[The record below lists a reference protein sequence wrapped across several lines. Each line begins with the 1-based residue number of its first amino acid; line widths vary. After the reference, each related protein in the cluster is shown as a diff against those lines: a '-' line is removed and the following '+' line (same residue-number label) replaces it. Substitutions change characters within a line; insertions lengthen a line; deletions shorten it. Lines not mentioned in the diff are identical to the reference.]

1 MKTNLFMALAFAFLM
16 LFAAC
21 TEEKIIYVE
30 KENGIE
36 VLPGEGVIK
45 ISLSNDLLTR
55 TARPIGSSEAANN
68 VNRIKFSFINTSS
81 GTEVSDGVEI
91 AGAYNSSGTEME
103 SGFSVATDDKS
114 ILILPD
120 NNAVKNFYVKFK
132 SLPGEG
138 SYTII
143 VYGYNCESGNNS
155 FPYTKSIGAET
166 SPKYFECSNIEPSV
180 VEEIFAGYCIR
191 KNASSGEENRFI
203 SINQYNMFSEE
214 VSVTIT
220 RQVAGLMAYLEKV
233 PTSIDNK
240 SVDKITIST
249 PVKMNGFIIPASIVT
264 SITGRKEGY
273 NGNYDKSS
281 YKSNVDLLTFTIKDK
296 ENVDSSGDYYEFNKE
311 GSDGKKYLLADG
323 MSEDDFTTLECKDNT
338 LFGSCFLLPYSG
350 HMDFKGTQGYEDKTT
365 LNLTYYTAKEDG
377 SYEIIKIVKLKNSN
391 STEDYPELDYDIRCN
406 HFYSVGGKTDVETTT
421 DDDPL
426 DISDETGYVDVFL
439 TINDEWDNTLNL
451 IK

>member
-21 TEEKIIYVE
+21 TEERIIYVE

-45 ISLSNDLLTR
+45 ISLSNDLQTKA
-55 TARPIGSSEAANN
+55 ARPIGSSEAANN
-68 VNRIKFSFINTSS
+68 VNRIKFSFIS
-81 GTEVSDGVEI
+81 GDLEVSSGVEI
-91 AGAYNSSGTEME
+91 EGAYDSRGEKL
-103 SGFSVATDDKS
+103 SGFGVAATDSS

-120 NNAVKNFYVKFK
+120 NNTEKEFSVKFK
-132 SLPGEG
+132 SLPDPG
-138 SYTII
+138 SYAII
-143 VYGYNCESGNNS
+143 AYGYNCVEGNDD
-155 FPYTKSIGAET
+155 FPYTRTIAT
-166 SPKYFECSNIEPSV
+166 DNSPRYFKCSGISTGG

-191 KNASSGEENRFI
+191 KNASSDEENRFI
-203 SINQYNMFSEE
+203 RINQYKMFSEE

-220 RQVAGLMAYLEKV
+220 RQVAGLMAYLCNV
-233 PTSIDNK
+233 PASIDNQ

-249 PVKMNGFIIPASIVT
+249 PAKMNGFIFPASIK
-264 SITGRKEGY
+264 KEGEDY
-273 NGNYDKSS
+273 NGISESTVD
-281 YKSNVDLLTFTIKDK
+281 VDLLTFIIKD
-296 ENVDSSGDYYEFNKE
+296 NNDGSDSNGYYKFNNSKKE
-311 GSDGKKYLLADG
+311 GKRFLLAEG
-323 MSEDDFTTLECKDNT
+323 MNANEFEDLMCKDNT
-338 LFGSCFLLPYSG
+338 LFGSCFLLPYDAAKYFSTVNEYK
-350 HMDFKGTQGYEDKTT
+350 DRTT
-365 LNLTYYTAKEDG
+365 LYLTYYTKVDG
-377 SYEIIKIVKLKNSN
+377 SNYTKIKSVRLKNSN
-391 STEDYPELDYDIRCN
+391 QGYPELDYDIRCN

>member
-21 TEEKIIYVE
+21 TEERIIYVE

-45 ISLSNDLLTR
+45 ISLSNDLQTKA
-55 TARPIGSSEAANN
+55 ARPIGSSEAANN
-68 VNRIKFSFINTSS
+68 VNRIKFSFIS
-81 GTEVSDGVEI
+81 GDLEVSSGVEI
-91 AGAYNSSGTEME
+91 EGAYDSRGEKL
-103 SGFSVATDDKS
+103 SGFGVAATDSS

-120 NNAVKNFYVKFK
+120 NNTEKEFSVKFK
-132 SLPGEG
+132 SLPDPG
-138 SYTII
+138 SYAII
-143 VYGYNCESGNNS
+143 AYGYNCESGNN
-155 FPYTKSIGAET
+155 FPYTTKSIGTDT
-166 SPKYFECSNIEPSV
+166 SPKHFKCSNIEPNK

-191 KNASSGEENRFI
+191 KNASGENRFI
-203 SINQYNMFSEE
+203 SINQYKMFSEE

-220 RQVAGLMAYLEKV
+220 RQVAGLMAYLCNV
-233 PTSIDNK
+233 PASIDNQ

-249 PVKMNGFIIPASIVT
+249 PAEMNGFIFPASILE
-264 SITGRKEGY
+264 GDKEGY
-273 NGNYDKSS
+273 NGIYSS
-281 YKSNVDLLTFTIKDK
+281 QKDIDLLTFTIKDH
-296 ENVDSSGDYYEFNKE
+296 NDGSDSKGYYKFN
-311 GSDGKKYLLADG
+311 SSADDGKKFLLADG
-323 MSEDDFTTLECKDNT
+323 MNTKDFDDLMCNDNT

-350 HMDFKGTQGYEDKTT
+350 HMDFKGTDGYKDRTT
-365 LNLTYYTAKEDG
+365 LNLTYYTTNNSGD
-377 SYEIIKIVKLKNSN
+377 YEKIKTVKLKNS
-391 STEDYPELDYDIRCN
+391 SSDVSEELDYDILCN

>member
-45 ISLSNDLLTR
+45 ISLSNDLQTKA
-55 TARPIGSSEAANN
+55 ARPIGSSEAANN
-68 VNRIKFSFINTSS
+68 VNRIKFSFINSS
-81 GTEVSDGVEI
+81 GSEVSSGVEI
-91 AGAYNSSGTEME
+91 EGAYDSQGSKLE
-103 SGFSVATDDKS
+103 GFSVATDDKS
-114 ILILPD
+114 ILILPND
-120 NNAVKNFYVKFK
+120 NTDKDFSVKFK
-132 SLPGEG
+132 SLPDPG
-138 SYTII
+138 SYAII
-143 VYGYNCESGNNS
+143 AYGYNCESGNN
-155 FPYTKSIGAET
+155 FPYTKSIGTDT
-166 SPKYFECSNIEPSV
+166 SPKHFKCSNIEPNK

-203 SINQYNMFSEE
+203 SINQHKMFSEE

-220 RQVAGLMAYLEKV
+220 RQVAGLMAYLCNV
-233 PTSIDNK
+233 PASIDNQ

-249 PVKMNGFIIPASIVT
+249 PVKMDGFIFPASILE
-264 SITGRKEGY
+264 GEKEGY
-273 NGNYDKSS
+273 NGIYSS
-281 YKSNVDLLTFTIKDK
+281 QKDIDLLTFTIKGH
-296 ENVDSSGDYYEFNKE
+296 NN
-311 GSDGKKYLLADG
+311 GSDSNGYYKFNNSAGEGKKFLLADG
-323 MSEDDFTTLECKDNT
+323 MDADDFDDLMCNDNT

-350 HMDFKGTQGYEDKTT
+350 HMDFKGTEGYKDKTT
-365 LNLTYYTAKEDG
+365 LNLTYYTANDDG
-377 SYEIIKIVKLKNSN
+377 SYEKIKTVKLKNSN

-426 DISDETGYVDVFL
+426 DISDETGYMDVFL

>member
-45 ISLSNDLLTR
+45 ISLSNDLQTKA
-55 TARPIGSSEAANN
+55 ARPIGSSEAANN
-68 VNRIKFSFINTSS
+68 VNRIKFSFINSS
-81 GTEVSDGVEI
+81 GSEVSSGVEI
-91 AGAYNSSGTEME
+91 EGAYDSRGEKL
-103 SGFSVATDDKS
+103 SGFGVAATDSS

-120 NNAVKNFYVKFK
+120 NNTEKEFSVKFK
-132 SLPGEG
+132 SLPDPG
-138 SYTII
+138 SYAII
-143 VYGYNCESGNNS
+143 AYGYNCESGNN
-155 FPYTKSIGAET
+155 FPYTTKSIGTDT
-166 SPKYFECSNIEPSV
+166 SPKHFKCSNIEPNK

-191 KNASSGEENRFI
+191 KNASGENRFI
-203 SINQYNMFSEE
+203 SINQYKMFSEE

-220 RQVAGLMAYLEKV
+220 RQVAGLMAYLCNV
-233 PTSIDNK
+233 PASIDNQ

-249 PVKMNGFIIPASIVT
+249 PAEMNGFIFPASILDEDD
-264 SITGRKEGY
+264 EGY
-273 NGNYDKSS
+273 NGIGSS
-281 YKSNVDLLTFTIKDK
+281 QKDIDLLTFTIKDH
-296 ENVDSSGDYYEFNKE
+296 ND
-311 GSDGKKYLLADG
+311 GSDSNGYYKFNNSAGEGKKFLLADG
-323 MSEDDFTTLECKDNT
+323 MDANEFEDLMCKNNT

-350 HMDFKGTQGYEDKTT
+350 HMSFTSTTGYDDKTT
-365 LNLTYYTAKEDG
+365 LYLTYYTKVDG
-377 SYEIIKIVKLKNSN
+377 SDYTKIKSVRLKNSN
-391 STEDYPELDYDIRCN
+391 HSYSELDYDILCN
-406 HFYSVGGKTDVETTT
+406 HFYSVGGKTDVETTEK
-421 DDDPL
+421 DNPL

>member
-45 ISLSNDLLTR
+45 ISLSNDLQTKA
-55 TARPIGSSEAANN
+55 ARPIGSSEAANN
-68 VNRIKFSFINTSS
+68 VNRIKFSFINSS
-81 GTEVSDGVEI
+81 GSEVSSGVEI
-91 AGAYNSSGTEME
+91 EGAYDSQGSKLE
-103 SGFSVATDDKS
+103 GFSVATDDKS
-114 ILILPD
+114 ILILPND
-120 NNAVKNFYVKFK
+120 NTDKDFSVKFK
-132 SLPGEG
+132 SLPDPG
-138 SYTII
+138 SYAII
-143 VYGYNCESGNNS
+143 AYGYNCESGNN
-155 FPYTKSIGAET
+155 FPYIRTIGT
-166 SPKYFECSNIEPSV
+166 DDSPRYFKCSGISTGG

-203 SINQYNMFSEE
+203 SINQYKMFSEE

-220 RQVAGLMAYLEKV
+220 RQVAGLMAYLCNV
-233 PTSIDNK
+233 PASIDNQ

-249 PVKMNGFIIPASIVT
+249 PAEMNGFIFPASILE
-264 SITGRKEGY
+264 GDKEGY
-273 NGNYDKSS
+273 NGIYSS
-281 YKSNVDLLTFTIKDK
+281 QKDIDLLTFTIKDH
-296 ENVDSSGDYYEFNKE
+296 NDGSDSKGYYKFN
-311 GSDGKKYLLADG
+311 SSADDGKKFLLADG
-323 MSEDDFTTLECKDNT
+323 MNTKDFDDLMCNDNT

-350 HMDFKGTQGYEDKTT
+350 HMDFKGTDGYKDRTT
-365 LNLTYYTAKEDG
+365 LNLTYYTTNNSGD
-377 SYEIIKIVKLKNSN
+377 YEKIKTVKLKNS
-391 STEDYPELDYDIRCN
+391 SSDVSEELDYDILCN

-426 DISDETGYVDVFL
+426 DISDETGYMDVFL
-439 TINDEWDNTLNL
+439 TINDTWDNTLNL

>member
-45 ISLSNDLLTR
+45 ISLSNDLQTKA
-55 TARPIGSSEAANN
+55 ARPIGSSEAANN
-68 VNRIKFSFINTSS
+68 VNRIKFSFINSS
-81 GTEVSDGVEI
+81 GSEVSSGVEI
-91 AGAYNSSGTEME
+91 EGAYDSQGSKLE
-103 SGFSVATDDKS
+103 GFSVATDDKS
-114 ILILPD
+114 ILILPND
-120 NNAVKNFYVKFK
+120 NTDKDFSVKFK
-132 SLPGEG
+132 SLPDPG
-138 SYTII
+138 SYAII
-143 VYGYNCESGNNS
+143 AYGYNCESGNN
-155 FPYTKSIGAET
+155 FTYTKSIGTDT
-166 SPKYFECSNIEPSV
+166 SPKHFKCSNIELNK

-203 SINQYNMFSEE
+203 SINQYKMFSEE

-220 RQVAGLMAYLEKV
+220 RQVAGLMAYLCNV
-233 PTSIDNK
+233 PASIDNQ

-249 PVKMNGFIIPASIVT
+249 PAKMNGFIFPASILDEND
-264 SITGRKEGY
+264 EGY
-273 NGNYDKSS
+273 NGIGSS
-281 YKSNVDLLTFTIKDK
+281 QEGIDLLTFTIKDH
-296 ENVDSSGDYYEFNKE
+296 NDGSDSKGYYKFN
-311 GSDGKKYLLADG
+311 SSADDGKKFLLADG
-323 MSEDDFTTLECKDNT
+323 MDADDFDDLMCNDNT

-365 LNLTYYTAKEDG
+365 LNLTYYAAKEDG
-377 SYEIIKIVKLKNSN
+377 SYETIKIVKLKNSN

-406 HFYSVGGKTDVETTT
+406 HFYSVGGKTDVDTTT

-439 TINDEWDNTLNL
+439 TINDTWDETLDL

>member
-45 ISLSNDLLTR
+45 ISLSNDLQTKA
-55 TARPIGSSEAANN
+55 ARPIGSSEAANN
-68 VNRIKFSFINTSS
+68 VNRIKFSFIS
-81 GTEVSDGVEI
+81 GNLEVSSGVEI
-91 AGAYNSSGTEME
+91 EGAYDSQGKKLSD
-103 SGFSVATDDKS
+103 FSVAATDSS

-120 NNAVKNFYVKFK
+120 DNTDKDFSVKFK
-132 SLPGEG
+132 SLPDPG
-138 SYTII
+138 SYAII
-143 VYGYNCESGNNS
+143 AYGYNCVDGNG
-155 FPYTKSIGAET
+155 FPYTRTIAT
-166 SPKYFECSNIEPSV
+166 DNSPRYFKCSGISTDG

-203 SINQYNMFSEE
+203 SINQYKMFSEE

-220 RQVAGLMAYLEKV
+220 RQVAGLMAYLCNV
-233 PTSIDNK
+233 PASIDNQ

-249 PVKMNGFIIPASIVT
+249 PAKMGGFIFPASILD
-264 SITGRKEGY
+264 EDEDY
-273 NGNYDKSS
+273 NGIDFSQTD
-281 YKSNVDLLTFTIKDK
+281 VDLLTFTIKDHNDG
-296 ENVDSSGDYYEFNKE
+296 EDSKGYYIFNKNAA
-311 GSDGKKYLLADG
+311 DGKKFLLADG
-323 MSEDDFTTLECKDNT
+323 MDADDFTNLKCKDNT

-350 HMDFKGTQGYEDKTT
+350 HMSFTSVTGYDDKTT
-365 LNLTYYTAKEDG
+365 LYLTYYTKVDDG
-377 SYEIIKIVKLKNSN
+377 SNYTKIKSVRLKNSN
-391 STEDYPELDYDIRCN
+391 QSYSELDYDILCN
-406 HFYSVGGKTDVETTT
+406 HFYSVGGKTDVETTE
-421 DDDPL
+421 DDNPL

-439 TINDEWDNTLNL
+439 TINDTWDETLDL

>member
-45 ISLSNDLLTR
+45 ISLSNDLQTKA
-55 TARPIGSSEAANN
+55 ARPIGSSEAANN
-68 VNRIKFSFINTSS
+68 VNRIKFSFINSS
-81 GTEVSDGVEI
+81 GSEVSSGVEI
-91 AGAYNSSGTEME
+91 EGAYDSQGSKLE
-103 SGFSVATDDKS
+103 GFSVATDDKS
-114 ILILPD
+114 ILILPND
-120 NNAVKNFYVKFK
+120 NTDKDFSVKFK
-132 SLPGEG
+132 SLPDPG
-138 SYTII
+138 SYAII
-143 VYGYNCESGNNS
+143 AYGYNCVEGNDD
-155 FPYTKSIGAET
+155 FPYTRTISANG
-166 SPKYFECSNIEPSV
+166 SPRYFECSGISTGG

-203 SINQYNMFSEE
+203 SINQYKMFSEE

-220 RQVAGLMAYLEKV
+220 RQVAGLMAYLCNV
-233 PTSIDNK
+233 PASIDNQ

-249 PVKMNGFIIPASIVT
+249 PAEMNGFIFPASILDEDD
-264 SITGRKEGY
+264 EGY
-273 NGNYDKSS
+273 NGIGSS
-281 YKSNVDLLTFTIKDK
+281 SQKDIDLLTFTIKGH
-296 ENVDSSGDYYEFNKE
+296 NN
-311 GSDGKKYLLADG
+311 GSDSNGYYKFNNSAGEGKKFLLADG
-323 MSEDDFTTLECKDNT
+323 MDANEFEDLMCKNNT

-350 HMDFKGTQGYEDKTT
+350 HMSFTSTTGYDDKTT
-365 LNLTYYTAKEDG
+365 LYLTYYTKVDG
-377 SYEIIKIVKLKNSN
+377 SDYTKIKSVRLKNSN
-391 STEDYPELDYDIRCN
+391 HSYSELDYDILCN
-406 HFYSVGGKTDVETTT
+406 HFYSVGGKTDVETTEK
-421 DDDPL
+421 DNPL

>member
-45 ISLSNDLLTR
+45 ISLSNDLQTKA
-55 TARPIGSSEAANN
+55 ARPIGSSEAANN
-68 VNRIKFSFINTSS
+68 VNRIKFSFIDSS
-81 GTEVSDGVEI
+81 GSEVSSGVEI
-91 AGAYNSSGTEME
+91 EGAYDSRGEKL
-103 SGFSVATDDKS
+103 SGFGVVATDSS

-120 NNAVKNFYVKFK
+120 NNTEKEFSVKFK
-132 SLPGEG
+132 SLTDPG
-138 SYTII
+138 SYVII
-143 VYGYNCESGNNS
+143 AYGYNCVDVND
-155 FPYTKSIGAET
+155 FPYTRKIGTDDSPRYFKCSDIST
-166 SPKYFECSNIEPSV
+166 SA

-191 KNASSGEENRFI
+191 KNASGENRFI
-203 SINQYNMFSEE
+203 SINQYKMFSEE

-220 RQVAGLMAYLEKV
+220 RQVAGLMAYLCNV
-233 PTSIDNK
+233 PASIDNQ

-249 PVKMNGFIIPASIVT
+249 PVEMDGFIFPASILE
-264 SITGRKEGY
+264 GDKEGY
-273 NGNYDKSS
+273 NGIYSS
-281 YKSNVDLLTFTIKDK
+281 QKDIDLLTFTIKGHNDGS
-296 ENVDSSGDYYEFNKE
+296 DSKGYYKFN
-311 GSDGKKYLLADG
+311 SSADDGKKFLLADG
-323 MSEDDFTTLECKDNT
+323 MNTKDFDDLMCNDNT

-350 HMDFKGTQGYEDKTT
+350 HMDFKGTDGYKDRTT
-365 LNLTYYTAKEDG
+365 LNLTYYTTNNSGD
-377 SYEIIKIVKLKNSN
+377 YEKIKTVKLKNS
-391 STEDYPELDYDIRCN
+391 SSDVSEELDYDILCN

-426 DISDETGYVDVFL
+426 DISDETGYMDVFL
-439 TINDEWDNTLNL
+439 TINDTWDNTLNL

>member
-45 ISLSNDLLTR
+45 ISLSNDLQTKA
-55 TARPIGSSEAANN
+55 ARPIGSSEAANN
-68 VNRIKFSFINTSS
+68 VNRIKFSFIDSS
-81 GTEVSDGVEI
+81 GSEVSSGVEI
-91 AGAYNSSGTEME
+91 EGAYDSRGEKL
-103 SGFSVATDDKS
+103 SGFGVVATDSS

-120 NNAVKNFYVKFK
+120 NNTEKEFSVKFN
-132 SLPGEG
+132 SLPDPG
-138 SYTII
+138 SYVII
-143 VYGYNCESGNNS
+143 AYGYNCVDVND
-155 FPYTKSIGAET
+155 FPYTRKIGTDDSPRYFKCSDIST
-166 SPKYFECSNIEPSV
+166 SA

-191 KNASSGEENRFI
+191 KNASGENRFI
-203 SINQYNMFSEE
+203 SINQYKMFSEE

-220 RQVAGLMAYLEKV
+220 RQVAGLMAYLCNV
-233 PTSIDNK
+233 PASIDNQ

-249 PVKMNGFIIPASIVT
+249 PVEMDGFIFPASILE
-264 SITGRKEGY
+264 GDKEGY
-273 NGNYDKSS
+273 NGIYSS
-281 YKSNVDLLTFTIKDK
+281 QKDIDLLTFTIKGHNDGS
-296 ENVDSSGDYYEFNKE
+296 DSKGYYKFN
-311 GSDGKKYLLADG
+311 SSADDGKKFLLADG
-323 MSEDDFTTLECKDNT
+323 MNTKDFDDLMCNYNT

-350 HMDFKGTQGYEDKTT
+350 HMDFKGTDGYKDRTT
-365 LNLTYYTAKEDG
+365 LNLTYYTTNNSGD
-377 SYEIIKIVKLKNSN
+377 YEKIKTVKLKNS
-391 STEDYPELDYDIRCN
+391 SSDVSEELDYDILCN

-426 DISDETGYVDVFL
+426 DISDETGYMDVFL
-439 TINDEWDNTLNL
+439 TINDTWDNTLNL